1 MFKYLLYTLYL
12 VGLVIINNA
21 SAQESKTIYNEAD
34 VPEFTLPDPLVCQ
47 DGTKVIN
54 STIWFRK
61 RRPEI
66 LSLFETTMF
75 GIAPGKP
82 NKMKYEVISDD
93 NALNGKAI
101 RKRVTI
107 YPSEKNEQ
115 VKFEMLMYLPKKAG
129 KPAPVFLGLNFK
141 GNHTV
146 HPDPE
151 IKLPVSWMR
160 PGKEDLVIDN
170 KALESGRG
178 KSSSRWPVE
187 LILSRGYGIATIYY
201 GDIDPDFHDGFK
213 NGIHTLY
220 PPIDPAD
227 RKPDQWATIAAW
239 AWGLSRAMDYFET
252 DTDVNSRKV
261 AVIGHSRIGKTALW
275 AGATDQRFA
284 LVVSNNSGCG
294 GAALSRRRYGESVK
308 SINSVFPHW
317 FCDNYKKYNDNE
329 QAQPVDQHMLIALM
343 APRPVY
349 IASAVGD
356 PWADPHGEFLS
367 AAHAD
372 PVYRLLGTD
381 GIPVKQMPELDS
393 PISGTI
399 GYHIRTGKHDI
410 KEYDWTQYLKFA
422 DKHLK

>member
-1 MFKYLLYTLYL
+1 MFKYLLCTLCL
-12 VGLVIINNA
+12 VGLVITDNA
-21 SAQESKTIYNEAD
+21 PAKGYEMILNEAD
-34 VPEFTLPDPLVCQ
+34 VPEYTLPDPLVCQ
-47 DGTKVIN
+47 DGTKVTN
-54 STIWFRK
+54 STIWFQK

-101 RKRVTI
+101 RKQVTI

-115 VKFEMLMYLPKKAG
+115 VKFEMLIYLPKKTG
-129 KPAPVFLGLNFK
+129 KPAPVFLAPNFR
-141 GNHTV
+141 GNHSI

-151 IKLPVSWMR
+151 IKLPTSWMLPSR
-160 PGKEDLVIDN
+160 YVIDN

-187 LILSRGYGIATIYY
+187 LILSCGYGIATIYY

-213 NGIHTLY
+213 NGVHALY
-220 PPIDPAD
+220 PPKDPAD
-227 RKPDQWATIAAW
+227 RKPDQWASIAAW

-252 DTDVNSRKV
+252 DTDINSKKV
-261 AVIGHSRIGKTALW
+261 AVTGHSRLGKTALW
-275 AGATDQRFA
+275 AGATDPRFA
-284 LVVSNNSGCG
+284 LAISNDSGCG
-294 GAALSRRRYGESVK
+294 GAALSRRKYGEDVWM
-308 SINSVFPHW
+308 INTTFPHW
-317 FCDNYKKYNDNE
+317 FCDNYDKYKDNE
-329 QAQPVDQHMLIALM
+329 QAQPVDQHMLVALI

-349 IASAVGD
+349 IASAVED
-356 PWADPHGEFLS
+356 RAADPHGEFLS
-367 AAHAD
+367 AVHAD

-393 PISGTI
+393 PIFGTI
-399 GYHIRTGKHDI
+399 GYHVRTGKHDI
-410 KEYDWTQYLKFA
+410 KEYDWTQFLKFA